1 MSDLDARLTAALQA
15 DSPPERDP
23 RFRIDALL
31 RVERARFKR
40 RFISTLAVALAAS
53 ALVIV
58 NAQALEAW
66 IATDIWR
73 ISIVALGAVSAMF
86 FVSGVPIEALPGF
99 KGFAR
104 TLSRWLYP

>member
-40 RFISTLAVALAAS
+40 RVIVTLSVALPAA
-53 ALVIV
+53 ALLIV
-58 NAQALEAW
+58 NAQAIEAW
-66 IATDIWR
+66 IVMDITRVW
-73 ISIVALGAVSAMF
+73 IVAPGALAALFSL
-86 FVSGVPIEALPGF
+86 SGVPIEALPGF